1 MRHRF
6 SLQISIRPKNDIP
19 IIELRRGAL
28 LRLAK
33 GTKKLLPS
41 NIFDVK
47 DPDDDA
53 ADIAITLV
61 SPVTGEETLSYG
73 HIENE
78 RFPGQRQTRFS
89 LEDLKKDNVYYVMD
103 EAGGVTQLGLRV
115 SDRREVGN
123 TVVLPVETFQLQ
135 ARLPLLP
142 TLKAQIPPSLRSR
155 SYFENLPVEEI
166 ETPDLWM
173 KGKCQA
179 ELFVLKSLVLFV

>member
-6 SLQISIRPKNDIP
+6 SLHISIRPKNDIP
-19 IIELRRGAL
+19 AIELRRGAL

-41 NIFDVK
+41 NLFDVK

-61 SPVTGEETLSYG
+61 SPVTGEESLSYG

-135 ARLPLLP
+135 VRPLSFTVKFWIFQDLCEYQRLKWRRIVPRLWWSL
-142 TLKAQIPPSLRSR
+142 AQ
-155 SYFENLPVEEI
+155 YFY
-166 ETPDLWM
+166 
-173 KGKCQA
+173 K
-179 ELFVLKSLVLFV
+179 ELDFIDA